1 MSYGTCTSCFRKAQ
15 LNVAYKCAACQI
27 SSSVKDSSTPKTPES
42 TDWMDWDAI
51 PYGVL
56 FVYVIAI
63 CFKEPQELLLFGNKW
78 IEAVVTFLI
87 GSLTIGYIK
96 DKSDSGSKLFKFVLI
111 AINLIIIYLLLKGLG
126 VFD

>member
-1 MSYGTCTSCFRKAQ
+1 MSYGTWFGCHRKAQ
-15 LNVAYKCAACQI
+15 LNVAQYCSACQI
-27 SSSVKDSSTPKTPES
+27 SRSVKDSSTPKTPHSPEVL
-42 TDWMDWDAI
+42 DWDYI

-78 IEAVVTFLI
+78 VEAVVTFLI
-87 GSLTIGYIK
+87 GGLTIGYIK
-96 DKSDSGSKLFKFVLI
+96 NKSDSGSKLFKFVLI
-111 AINLIIIYLLLKGLG
+111 AINLIIIYLLLKWFG